1 MRGLGGGAAI
11 IAALMLVAGQADA
24 KCVPSKYTDGWLLEQ
39 EQLGGDT
46 MDLHVGHS
54 ASELLAH
61 LAKEPAAP
69 SVSSFPDPRTAGQV
83 INAALRPDE
92 HARSEEHTSELQSLM
107 RISYAVFCL
116 KKKNKHKT
124 HQSILDIK
132 CTKHTIP
139 M

>member
-83 INAALRPDE
+83 INAELRPDD
-92 HARSEEHTSELQSLM
+92 HAYDKIGRASCRDSVCQ
-107 RISYAVFCL
+107 YV
-116 KKKNKHKT
+116 
-124 HQSILDIK
+124 
-132 CTKHTIP
+132 
-139 M
+139 